1 MTKQEAITELL
12 GSCADFDRECMRKD
26 IEPLA
31 DAILDACVAV
41 VKTHC
46 TCGSGGHPRECKTHP
61 DYYALHAAEIE
72 QVQKDLN
79 AWPVGS
85 LAWVL
90 EQKPQRIRR
99 RAFDPL
105 MILDVTGAG
114 LWWVDNGARFRLNE
128 EHATSTDWEV
138 CE

>member
-85 LAWVL
+85 LQWAIDKAIDCGGSIRRLAWVGYM
-90 EQKPQRIRR
+90 KISRP
-99 RAFDPL
+99 F
-105 MILDVTGAG
+105 
-114 LWWVDNGARFRLNE
+114 LN
-128 EHATSTDWEV
+128 TVISVGDGRMTDWEV